1 MDIILGKV
9 VVVVVVVA
17 FGSVEVEHLP
27 TLMMPNSRFKSRARE
42 ALEYEY
48 DNDDTIYN

>member
-27 TLMMPNSRFKSRARE
+27 TLMPNSSLVLCISISNK
-42 ALEYEY
+42 
-48 DNDDTIYN
+48 

>member
-1 MDIILGKV
+1 MDIILGKVV

-27 TLMMPNSRFKSRARE
+27 TLMPNSSLGLGKR
-42 ALEYEY
+42 
-48 DNDDTIYN
+48 